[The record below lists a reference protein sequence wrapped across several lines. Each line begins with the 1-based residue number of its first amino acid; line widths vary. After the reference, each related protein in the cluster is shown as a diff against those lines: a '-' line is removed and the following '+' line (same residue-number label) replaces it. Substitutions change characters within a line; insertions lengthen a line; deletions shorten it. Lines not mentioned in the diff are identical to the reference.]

1 MNALAVALVL
11 CILPAIALA
20 QPSTPPP
27 VPVPTASPTTA
38 VDPGYH
44 LAPGPYK
51 VTTVELL
58 TLTDESR
65 AKELRVKVRVP
76 VVKGEEPQSTRP
88 NATPSGGPNSKSSA
102 MPDTTTFPLILFS
115 HGLGG
120 SKDAFGEL
128 CDHLASHGYVVISPS
143 HADSIAERTR
153 EGERVT
159 RDNAF
164 DIRQMTPKAKWGRV
178 SDMTFI
184 LDSLDVIESRVGT
197 LRKPDGTGRI
207 DRDRIAAAGH
217 SAGAL
222 TTQLLGGMKSRD
234 PENTGGGAK
243 ADPRIKAAVVIS
255 GQGVNGLGIRETAW
269 DEVAIPWLVI
279 TGSLDTVSISKETPQ
294 TRRHPFEK
302 ARGKEKGG
310 PPAYLLWIEGATH
323 ASYQGK
329 SGSRV
334 RGENPTTDIQTIY
347 DCTRSA
353 TLAFLDAH
361 VKKDAKAEKYL
372 TNEKFQSLTDGAA
385 TLEAK

>member
-1 MNALAVALVL
+1 MNALAVALAL
-11 CILPAIALA
+11 CILPAITHAQ
-20 QPSTPPP
+20 QPSPPQTPGPA
-27 VPVPTASPTTA
+27 ASPATPA
-38 VDPGYH
+38 ESGYH

-58 TLTDESR
+58 TLTDEAR

-76 VVKGEEPQSTRP
+76 TFKGEEPP
-88 NATPSGGPNSKSSA
+88 IAK
-102 MPDTTTFPLILFS
+102 PDAHHDAKTFPLVLFS

-128 CDHLASHGYVVISPS
+128 CDHLATHGYVVISPS

-159 RDNAF
+159 RENAF
-164 DIRQMTPKAKWGRV
+164 DIRQMTPKAKWARV
-178 SDMTFI
+178 ADMTFI
-184 LDSLDVIESRVGT
+184 LDSLDVIESKVDA

-234 PENTGGGAK
+234 PENTGGAAK
-243 ADPRIKAAVVIS
+243 HDARIKAAVVIS
-255 GQGVNGLGIRETAW
+255 GQGVNGLGIREGAW
-269 DEVAIPWLVI
+269 DEVSIPWLVI

-294 TRRHPFEK
+294 TRRHPYEK

-310 PPAYLLWIEGATH
+310 PPVYLLWIEGATH

-329 SGSRV
+329 TGARV
-334 RGENPTTDIQTIY
+334 RGENPSTDIHVIY

-361 VKKDAKAEKYL
+361 IKKEAQAEAFL
-372 TNEKFQSLTDGAA
+372 TNEKFQSLSDGAA